1 MELTCLKCT
10 VRLDIAG
17 LIDADVESLDQC
29 NALEEYL
36 SIFYNIFRK
45 LCDYVNAHRDS
56 SSEVMKE
63 ALYQFV
69 DENLCNSDLSL
80 NFVANAFSLS
90 DSYVSRL
97 FKEKTGTNFL
107 DYMNRARIEKAKMIL
122 LSESQTSIQDIG
134 IRVGYDSDTTFRRI
148 FKKYEG
154 ITPTQFRKI

>member
-1 MELTCLKCT
+1 MRTKNRC
-10 VRLDIAG
+10 
-17 LIDADVESLDQC
+17 ADEPEFSG
-29 NALEEYL
+29 Y
-36 SIFYNIFRK
+36 
-45 LCDYVNAHRDS
+45 AHRDGL
-56 SSEVMKE
+56 EEPVY
-63 ALYQFV
+63 ALSLIHIFV

-134 IRVGYDSDTTFRRI
+134 IRVVYDSDTTFRRI

>member
-1 MELTCLKCT
+1 M
-10 VRLDIAG
+10 
-17 LIDADVESLDQC
+17 
-29 NALEEYL
+29 
-36 SIFYNIFRK
+36 
-45 LCDYVNAHRDS
+45 NAHRDS

>member
-1 MELTCLKCT
+1 M
-10 VRLDIAG
+10 
-17 LIDADVESLDQC
+17 
-29 NALEEYL
+29 

-69 DENLCNSDLSL
+69 DENLFNSNPL

-107 DYMNRARIEKAKMIL
+107 DYMNRARL
-122 LSESQTSIQDIG
+122 
-134 IRVGYDSDTTFRRI
+134 
-148 FKKYEG
+148 
-154 ITPTQFRKI
+154 